1 MSVMTPLNT
10 GRVVLCLPVVGMFLW
25 EVITCEGFVLF
36 QFEFVYSFSVYL
48 NILIFF
54 ASHGFCKYIAY
65 CEYLILSM
73 IWERFLVWFLSS
85 VTLEHAT

>member
-65 CEYLILSM
+65 LWVFDIKHDLRK
-73 IWERFLVWFLSS
+73 ISS
-85 VTLEHAT
+85 VISF